1 MEEVVDSDDD
11 NEDDRFDN
19 QNTTDDSDLI
29 SHSISNMKDD
39 AVGLFYKSHRFAK
52 GNVPSRNV
60 LGLLNTIVI
69 IIISYHT
76 Q

>member
-1 MEEVVDSDDD
+1 MSITGLMEEIVDSDDD

-39 AVGLFYKSHRFAK
+39 AVGCFTSHT
-52 GNVPSRNV
+52 
-60 LGLLNTIVI
+60 GLLRGMCLLEM
-69 IIISYHT
+69 Y
-76 Q
+76 